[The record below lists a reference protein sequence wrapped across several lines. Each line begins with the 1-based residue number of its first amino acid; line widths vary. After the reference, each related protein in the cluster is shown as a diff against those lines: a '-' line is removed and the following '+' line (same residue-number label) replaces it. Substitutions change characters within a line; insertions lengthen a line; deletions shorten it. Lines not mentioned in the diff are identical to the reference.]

1 MLEKSDQYNP
11 LQSEFSPEDDPFRKV
26 RQKGPNRW
34 ILRHLVH
41 GTNKLIIFIVFFTTI
56 VSANLQ
62 SISRVLIGA
71 AVSEFLVDI
80 STNLLFYTIIIL
92 STGIGG
98 AIVRLLN
105 FMLREILAQR
115 MERDTR
121 REFFTILLGKSQSF
135 HDRQKVGDIMARAT
149 DDVRNLNF
157 LVSPAISLIF
167 ESFTNLIIPIIYIIL
182 FYPTQL
188 IITPLIF
195 TIFFLIAL
203 RDYNNK
209 IGPVSR
215 DLRIQ
220 YGEMNAILNEALS
233 GIETIKSTAQESSE
247 VLKFY
252 TSAKKYRDYYI
263 EQGQIQAKYLP
274 ILFYALSITFGLAH
288 SIFLYLN
295 GFLDIGQ
302 IIGYIGLLT
311 LYRFPTNISIFVFSF
326 IKLATAGAERLLELM
341 NQETEIDENL
351 SGIKKEIEG
360 KVEFDNVIFTYP
372 DGENPVL
379 RNISFKINL
388 GQTVAIVGTTG
399 SGKTT
404 LTKLISRLYDIN
416 EGKILIDDINLKDY
430 SLQSLRNQISYI
442 EQDLFLFSDTI
453 FQNISFGRVSSMEEV
468 VKVANQAQAHRF
480 IMNLPDEYE
489 TKVGERGV
497 TLSGGEKQ
505 RIAIARAFLTDP
517 KILILDDS
525 TSAIDSETEDK
536 IQMAI
541 QKILKNRT
549 TFLITHRLS
558 QIRWADLII
567 VLKNGEIV
575 AKGTHEE
582 LILTSEE
589 YRKIFI
595 KKFDLKPEDLLRGG

>member
-1 MLEKSDQYNP
+1 MLESSNQYTP
-11 LQSEFSPEDDPFRKV
+11 MQSEFSPEDDPFKKV
-26 RQKGPNRW
+26 RQKGANRW
-34 ILRHLVH
+34 ILYHLFH
-41 GTNKLIIFIVFFTTI
+41 GTNKFIIIIVFFTTI
-56 VSANLQ
+56 LSANLQ
-62 SISRVLIGA
+62 SINRVLIGV
-71 AVSEFLVDI
+71 AVSDFLVGT
-80 STNLLFYTIIIL
+80 SSNLLFYTLIIL
-92 STGIGG
+92 ITGIGG

-121 REFFTILLGKSQSF
+121 KEFFMILLGKSQSF

-167 ESFTNLIIPIIYIIL
+167 ESFTNLIIPLIYIVL
-182 FYPTQL
+182 FYPPQL
-188 IITPLIF
+188 MITPLIF
-195 TIFFLIAL
+195 TIIFLIAL
-203 RDYNNK
+203 KDYNKK

-215 DLRIQ
+215 NLRIQ
-220 YGEMNAILNEALS
+220 YGKMNAILNEALS
-233 GIETIKSTAQESSE
+233 GIETIKGTAQESTE

-252 TSAKKYRDYYI
+252 TSAKKYRDHYV
-263 EQGQIQAKYLP
+263 EQGRVQAKYLP

-288 SIFLYLN
+288 SIFLFLN
-295 GFLDIGQ
+295 GFIDIGQ

-360 KVEFDNVIFTYP
+360 KIKFDNVTFIYP

-379 RNISFKINL
+379 KNISLEINP
-388 GQTVAIVGTTG
+388 GQTVAVVGTTG

-404 LTKLISRLYDIN
+404 LTKLISRLYDLN
-416 EGKILIDDINLKDY
+416 EGEILIDDINIKNY
-430 SLQSLRNQISYI
+430 SLKSLRNQISYI

-453 FQNISFGRVSSMEEV
+453 FQNISFGRVSSMDEV
-468 VKVANQAQAHRF
+468 KKVAKQAQAHNF
-480 IMNLPDEYE
+480 IKNLPERYE

-517 KILILDDS
+517 RILILDDS

-567 VLKNGEIV
+567 VLKRGEIV

-595 KKFDLKPEDLLRGG
+595 KKFDLKSEDLLRGE

>member
-1 MLEKSDQYNP
+1 MLESSNQYIP
-11 LQSEFSPEDDPFRKV
+11 MQSEFSPEDDPFKKV
-26 RQKGPNRW
+26 RQKGANRW
-34 ILRHLVH
+34 ILYHLFH
-41 GTNKLIIFIVFFTTI
+41 GTNKFIIIIVFFTTI
-56 VSANLQ
+56 LSANLQ
-62 SISRVLIGA
+62 SINRVLIGV
-71 AVSEFLVDI
+71 AVSDFLVGT
-80 STNLLFYTIIIL
+80 SSNLLFYTLIIL
-92 STGIGG
+92 ITGIGG

-121 REFFTILLGKSQSF
+121 KEFFMILLGKSQSF

-167 ESFTNLIIPIIYIIL
+167 ESFTNLIIPLIYIVL

-188 IITPLIF
+188 MITPLIF
-195 TIFFLIAL
+195 TIIFLIAL
-203 RDYNNK
+203 KDYNKK
-209 IGPVSR
+209 IGPVSKN
-215 DLRIQ
+215 LRIQ
-220 YGEMNAILNEALS
+220 YGKMNAILNEALS
-233 GIETIKSTAQESSE
+233 GIETIKGTAQESTE

-252 TSAKKYRDYYI
+252 TSAKKYRDYYV
-263 EQGQIQAKYLP
+263 EQGRVQAKYLP

-288 SIFLYLN
+288 SIFLFLN
-295 GFLDIGQ
+295 GIIDIGQ

-360 KVEFDNVIFTYP
+360 KIKFDNVTFIYP

-379 RNISFKINL
+379 KNISFEINP

-404 LTKLISRLYDIN
+404 LTKLISRLYDLN
-416 EGKILIDDINLKDY
+416 EGEILIDDINIKDY
-430 SLQSLRNQISYI
+430 SLKSLRNQISYI

-453 FQNISFGRVSSMEEV
+453 FQNISFGRVSSMDEV
-468 VKVANQAQAHRF
+468 KKVAKQAQAHNF
-480 IMNLPDEYE
+480 IKNLPERYE

-517 KILILDDS
+517 RILILDDS

-567 VLKNGEIV
+567 VLKRGEIV

-595 KKFDLKPEDLLRGG
+595 KKFDLKSEDLLRGD